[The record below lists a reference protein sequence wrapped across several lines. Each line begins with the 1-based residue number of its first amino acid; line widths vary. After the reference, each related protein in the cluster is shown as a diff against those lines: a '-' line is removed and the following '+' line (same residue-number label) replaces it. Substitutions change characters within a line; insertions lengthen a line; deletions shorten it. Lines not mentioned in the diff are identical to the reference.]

1 MIGSMSQDSLIN
13 DEQDHNEKFQQT
25 SSITI
30 MNSRMNSKLKSSTNG
45 ARSVNLDEHIK
56 LVKQKKEEAEVLRLQ
71 RFQEQM
77 RKKEQKWQQQHLE
90 KVKKWLELRNR
101 DIDHRSQVEE
111 RRKKRE
117 EQTKVKIEEILRREK
132 ERQQRSNSQIKVNQR
147 GNVSHRPDSIMSMSA
162 DIVSTRRAISAP
174 RIRTNQHDMTN
185 RRRSNDSPIPTIS
198 QDNSD
203 NSTTVISSH
212 QLNPIDEH
220 RYHHRSRHSYDATM
234 TNEDNSLSGTSRTV
248 AHSRTRPMP
257 TSYTYW
263 LNTGDNN
270 NNNINANFMRS
281 TYAATCR
288 SRLSRSVERC
298 PRACRVRDDL
308 TNNTTTINGESQH
321 RIQSINR
328 QHLNETILR
337 LSKPKTTPITQSI
350 HSGTTTASTSPTI
363 NSMSVSQT
371 GHQFRVSTPPT
382 TTSNL
387 STPTSISSKIRRNT
401 HSRPTT
407 ASSHQSSLNNDSRAS
422 PTVESTSE
430 HHQISSSIRQSS
442 QRTGTHP
449 KVSLSS
455 SSKPPTSLSSSR
467 SKQPMQRSL
476 MTTSHSSSSISSATT
491 MTTPP
496 PTTNKKNIRRIGGVP
511 PSKQKP
517 KTEPISSIETPDNET
532 LSKDNE
538 ILTKDNEILTKDN
551 NEENLPVNEAAQ
563 EKEQEKEKEEE
574 DDDEEEQQQI
584 STEIESTTSVIEP
597 INIDTVTEIINPT
610 TTTTTTPS
618 KREQQIID
626 EQEYQRK
633 LNQKIREAQQ
643 RMELERQRE
652 EERQRQ
658 LELEE
663 YEREQEQIRLVE
675 EQRLAEKERLQRAI
689 EERERENELKRLEE
703 QRLQQQ
709 REELERKQ
717 AEETER
723 LNRERQE
730 RAKKEEEER
739 NERKRRLDLIMRRTR
754 QDSPSLKPENNIS
767 KTNIDETNG
776 HDTQESSLSHSIS
789 DNRLPIPV
797 SNDNLLNNNDSTTP
811 ETSKFKSPLIQSL
824 LNKARNTKST
834 DNLIQSN
841 MTTSQIMNESMV
853 DEETTTIESTT
864 QSDLSD
870 NDENDDDQQ
879 DSEINNITNGHGGSP
894 LSSST
899 NLNSSHDR
907 PIETATTFQ

>member
-1 MIGSMSQDSLIN
+1 MSQDSLII
-13 DEQDHNEKFQQT
+13 DEPDNNEKLQQN
-25 SSITI
+25 SSIT
-30 MNSRMNSKLKSSTNG
+30 MVNSRMNS
-45 ARSVNLDEHIK
+45 ARSVNIDEHIK

-101 DIDHRSQVEE
+101 DTGHRSQVEE

-117 EQTKVKIEEILRREK
+117 EETKVKIEEILRREK
-132 ERQQRSNSQIKVNQR
+132 ERQQRSHSQIKVNLR
-147 GNVSHRPDSIMSMSA
+147 GNASHRPDSVMSMSS
-162 DIVSTRRAISAP
+162 DIVSTRRATSAP
-174 RIRTNQHDMTN
+174 RIRTNQHDMAN
-185 RRRSNDSPIPTIS
+185 RRRSNDSPISTLS
-198 QDNSD
+198 QDNGD
-203 NSTTVISSH
+203 NSTKYLLFFLSPSTLVAVTSSR

-220 RYHHRSRHSYDATM
+220 RYHHRPRHSYDATM
-234 TNEDNSLSGTSRTV
+234 TNEDNSLSGTPRTV

-270 NNNINANFMRS
+270 NNMNASFMRL

-288 SRLSRSVERC
+288 SRVSRSVERC

-308 TNNTTTINGESQH
+308 TNNTTTTNSESQR

-337 LSKPKTTPITQSI
+337 LSKPKTISTSQSI
-350 HSGTTTASTSPTI
+350 NSGTTASPSSTI
-363 NSMSVSQT
+363 TNGIPSSQSS
-371 GHQFRVSTPPT
+371 HQFRVSTPPMT
-382 TTSNL
+382 TNNSSTS
-387 STPTSISSKIRRNT
+387 TSISSKTRRPIY
-401 HSRPTT
+401 SRPAT
-407 ASSHQSSLNNDSRAS
+407 ASPLQSSLNNDSRAS

-430 HHQISSSIRQSS
+430 HHQISSSVRQSS
-442 QRTGTHP
+442 HRTGSHP
-449 KVSLSS
+449 KLPIPL

-476 MTTSHSSSSISSATT
+476 ITPSHSSSSISSATT
-491 MTTPP
+491 ATT
-496 PTTNKKNIRRIGGVP
+496 TTNKKNIRRIGGVP

-517 KTEPISSIETPDNET
+517 KTEPISSVETSNNEISTKDTETISKDTETISKDIETIFKDIET
-532 LSKDNE
+532 ISKD
-538 ILTKDNEILTKDN
+538 TD
-551 NEENLPVNEAAQ
+551 EENLSVNEDT
-563 EKEQEKEKEEE
+563 QEKEKEEP
-574 DDDEEEQQQI
+574 QQKI
-584 STEIESTTSVIEP
+584 STEIEPTTSVIEP

-610 TTTTTTPS
+610 TTSTS
-618 KREQQIID
+618 KREQQIIE

-652 EERQRQ
+652 EERKRQ

-689 EERERENELKRLEE
+689 EERERENELKRQEE

-776 HDTQESSLSHSIS
+776 HEKQQSPMTHSIS
-789 DNRLPIPV
+789 DNRFPISV
-797 SNDNLLNNNDSTTP
+797 SNDNFLNNNDPTTP
-811 ETSKFKSPLIQSL
+811 ESSKFKSPLIQSL
-824 LNKARNTKST
+824 LNKARSTKSS

-841 MTTSQIMNESMV
+841 MTTSQIMNESLI
-853 DEETTTIESTT
+853 DEETATIQSTT
-864 QSDLSD
+864 RSDLSD
-870 NDENDDDQQ
+870 DDDDDDNDQQ
-879 DSEINNITNGHGGSP
+879 DSGINNTTNGHSDSP

-907 PIETATTFQ
+907 PLETATTFE